1 MGSRYGLLVKV
12 QLAILLGRDL
22 GFDFAHRQ
30 GPPIWVVVKIRV
42 LLGTL
47 NSRGHNFD
55 NHTYTVC
62 IRQPQL
68 LKLLDNLFVVLGF
81 LVLTGVAYRD
91 VTFSV

>member
-47 NSRGHNFD
+47 NSRRRIIVGTQKGTIILTTTH
-55 NHTYTVC
+55 
-62 IRQPQL
+62 IRSASGSL
-68 LKLLDNLFVVLGF
+68 
-81 LVLTGVAYRD
+81 
-91 VTFSV
+91 SC